1 MTDIVK
7 EFWAMIVAGVT
18 VIVWMVR
25 LESRNALNSAAIE
38 RLERQRHEDLIAARE
53 ARADTSKRLDEIRG
67 DLGEIRD
74 DIKTMMRAAK

>member
-1 MTDIVK
+1 MSDIVK
-7 EFWAMIVAGVT
+7 EFWAMIVAGVS

-25 LESRNALNSAAIE
+25 LESRNALNSAAID
-38 RLERQRHEDLIAARE
+38 RLERQRHEDLVAARE
-53 ARADTSKRLDEIRG
+53 ARADTSKRLDEIRD

>member
-7 EFWAMIVAGVT
+7 EFWAMIMAGVT

-25 LESRNALNSAAIE
+25 LESRNALNSAAID
-38 RLERQRHEDLIAARE
+38 RLERQRHEDLVAARE
-53 ARADTSKRLDEIRG
+53 ARADTSKRLDDIRE
-67 DLGEIRD
+67 DLGEIRE

>member
-25 LESRNALNSAAIE
+25 LESRNALNSAAID

-53 ARADTSKRLDEIRG
+53 ARADTSKRLDDIRE
-67 DLGEIRD
+67 DLGGIRE